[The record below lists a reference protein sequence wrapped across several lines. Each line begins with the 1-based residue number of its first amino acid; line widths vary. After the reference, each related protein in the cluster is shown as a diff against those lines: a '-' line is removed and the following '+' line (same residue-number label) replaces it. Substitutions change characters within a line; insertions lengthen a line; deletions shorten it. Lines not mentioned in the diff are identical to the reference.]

1 MDVKGTAKLI
11 QFTIGRFQIPDYLP
25 KDPTP
30 GVDPKDPT
38 PVPSPKREGNFVTL
52 DTKNGK
58 MVRWQNGKKS
68 GQADQ
73 EEVLIT
79 CLRQAGELNT
89 K

>member
-38 PVPSPKREGNFVTL
+38 PGVDPKDPTPGPSPKGEGSTTEKELTSFRIFAGL
-52 DTKNGK
+52 Y
-58 MVRWQNGKKS
+58 KS
-68 GQADQ
+68 IY
-73 EEVLIT
+73 IT
-79 CLRQAGELNT
+79 FFEW
-89 K
+89 